1 MSTIFIFFSRFIL
14 KQCGETLPKVP
25 HVAYK
30 YETIHLQGLQFLKCF
45 VSCIQYNFVFMKPPH
60 ISSIYFW

>member
-1 MSTIFIFFSRFIL
+1 M
-14 KQCGETLPKVP
+14 PKVP